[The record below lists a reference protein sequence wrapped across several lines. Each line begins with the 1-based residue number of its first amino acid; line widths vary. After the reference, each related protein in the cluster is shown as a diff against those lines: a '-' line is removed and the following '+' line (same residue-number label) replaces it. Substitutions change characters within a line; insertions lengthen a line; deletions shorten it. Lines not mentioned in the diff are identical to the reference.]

1 MDDDAI
7 GNEKFVGKERRR
19 EEGKKGRRGRHK
31 AMGGRQEEDRNK
43 KQQRNYIR
51 VKLSPFFFEKK
62 RGQVYIK
69 KLSSLRFHLG

>member
-31 AMGGRQEEDRNK
+31 AMGGGDRK
-43 KQQRNYIR
+43 KI
-51 VKLSPFFFEKK
+51 E
-62 RGQVYIK
+62 IK
-69 KLSSLRFHLG
+69 NNNETILE